1 MYGFTICILANTLSK
16 RKCAI
21 MKEPLSQP
29 HVDKSSVQKSID
41 CISVCNAL
49 MDVLIPTEDA
59 DLKTLG
65 LNKGVMHL
73 VDSARQQFVH
83 DYYAAKASTK
93 SNTSTGI
100 NSEINSGINSEINS
114 GITQTEE
121 LGGSSLNAIRTLASL
136 GHKTHFS
143 GMINNDVFGKRIEER
158 LNDLGIHANL
168 HKHTSEAT
176 GTCLILIS
184 PDGER
189 TMNTNLGASRLYSKN
204 LVPDSEIRA
213 ARIFHFSGYQWDT
226 PEQKDAIKTAIS
238 IAKASNTLVSFDI
251 ADPFVVSRNRAD
263 FEKIIREDADIVFAN
278 REEAKLLFE
287 STPESAASKIAQLGK
302 TAVVKLG
309 AEGALVAKDGFMEK
323 VSPVKTNVVDTTG
336 AGDMFAAGFLHG
348 ILIKSD
354 LRECGFFGAT
364 LASDVISRFGA
375 TLSKDVLLR
384 LGNLRQS
391 Y

>member
-1 MYGFTICILANTLSK
+1 
-16 RKCAI
+16 

-29 HVDKSSVQKSID
+29 HADKSSVQKSID
-41 CISVCNAL
+41 CVSVCNAL

-93 SNTSTGI
+93 GNTSPEG
-100 NSEINSGINSEINS
+100 NNRV
-114 GITQTEE
+114 TQTEE
-121 LGGSSLNAIRTLASL
+121 LGGSSLNAMRTLASL

-143 GMINNDVFGKRIEER
+143 GMINNDVFGKRIEQR

-226 PEQKDAIKTAIS
+226 PEQKEAIKTAIS

-278 REEAKLLFE
+278 SEEAKLLFE

-323 VSPVKTNVVDTTG
+323 VSAIKTNVVDTTG

-348 ILIKSD
+348 ILMKSD

-364 LASDVISRFGA
+364 LAGDVISRFGA